1 MPSEPPTILSLISQK
16 GGVGKSTLARL
27 MAVEMARAG
36 WRVLIADLDA
46 AQGTSTLW
54 HHRRTSAAVEPDVAV
69 MRFRSVDRAL
79 QEAARYDLT
88 ILDGPAHAERGGITM
103 ALASALVILPTG
115 YSLDDLEPQARV
127 AYELA
132 DAGVEP
138 ERIRLAI
145 GRARGSMTEA
155 QGVRTYIKRA
165 GLTAF
170 TLELREMPSIRQAH
184 TLGRA
189 ASETSFPML
198 NEEAR
203 AVAAEI
209 AAAMMKAGIDG

>member
-1 MPSEPPTILSLISQK
+1 MTILSLISQK

-46 AQGTSTLW
+46 AQGTSTQW
-54 HHRRTSAAVEPDVAV
+54 HHRRTAAAIEPDVTV
-69 MRFRSVDRAL
+69 TRYRSVERAL
-79 QEAARYDLT
+79 QEAPRYDLT

-103 ALASALVILPTG
+103 AKASALVILPTG

-127 AYELA
+127 AYELIE
-132 DAGVEP
+132 AGVP
-138 ERIRLAI
+138 AERIRIAI
-145 GRARGSMTEA
+145 GRTRGSAKEG
-155 QGVRTYIKRA
+155 QGVRSYLNRA

-170 TLELREMPSIRQAH
+170 AHELRELPAIRQAH

-189 ASETSFPML
+189 ASETSFARI
-198 NEEAR
+198 NAEAR
-203 AVAAEI
+203 TLAAEI
-209 AAAMMKAGIDG
+209 AAELTREGGA